1 VPSLSRQSL
10 PMIEVQ
16 DLQKLYDS
24 TLAVSGIS
32 FALKPGDI
40 CGMVGPNGAGKTTTM
55 RCLAGL
61 ITPTAGDMRV
71 DGLSVIDDAIAVR
84 RRLAYVP
91 DDPPLFDDLTVGQH
105 LDLIAGLYDVDHDGR
120 RAESLLVQF
129 GLAFK
134 VNELANALSRGMRQK
149 LAICCSYL
157 YDPKVLLLDEPL
169 TGLDPPGIRCLLES
183 IRQKSSE
190 GVTIIL
196 SSHLLAMIENVC
208 THVLVMQQGHVEFFG
223 TAESL
228 RRRHP
233 EAATLEDAYFAAT
246 AQSTGAQAPAASPP
260 INPIVFPMASPFMVT
275 R

>member
-1 VPSLSRQSL
+1 
-10 PMIEVQ
+10 MIEVQ
-16 DLQKLYDS
+16 DLHKLYES
-24 TLAVSGIS
+24 TLAVAGIS
-32 FALKPGDI
+32 FSLQPGDI

-61 ITPTAGDMRV
+61 IAPTAGDMRV
-71 DGLSVIDDAIAVR
+71 DGLCVTGDAIAVR

-134 VNELANALSRGMRQK
+134 VNELANSLSRGMRQK

-157 YDPKVLLLDEPL
+157 YNPKVLLLDEPL

-183 IRQKSSE
+183 IRQKSAE

-208 THVLVMQQGHVEFFG
+208 THVLVMQQGRVEFFG

-233 EAATLEDAYFAAT
+233 EAVTLEDAYFAAT
-246 AQSTGAQAPAASPP
+246 SQAAGDEEQTL
-260 INPIVFPMASPFMVT
+260 PMPLVPLALPNAYACMVP